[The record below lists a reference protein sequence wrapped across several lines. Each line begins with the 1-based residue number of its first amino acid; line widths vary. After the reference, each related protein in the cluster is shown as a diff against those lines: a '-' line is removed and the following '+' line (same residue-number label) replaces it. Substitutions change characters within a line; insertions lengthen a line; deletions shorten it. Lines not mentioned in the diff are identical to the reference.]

1 MAARASFVCQ
11 FPGLISVEYWL
22 RNSGFNTF
30 PTALLGSCEMKS
42 MTLVLLT
49 LPRGSLHGPISSSS
63 LARLP
68 GVNPSLSRNRS
79 SRCPAAY
86 GAKRPFT
93 KTPTSVKCPNAEGD
107 PFT

>member
-42 MTLVLLT
+42 MNLVL
-49 LPRGSLHGPISSSS
+49 
-63 LARLP
+63 
-68 GVNPSLSRNRS
+68 
-79 SRCPAAY
+79 
-86 GAKRPFT
+86 
-93 KTPTSVKCPNAEGD
+93 
-107 PFT
+107 